1 MDNRKHRLA
10 LLLALMTPLLIWGAD
25 LVIPHTFSA
34 GGAIRAE
41 EMNSNFDAVRASF
54 NARGSGSRL
63 KVLNLKGPDG
73 FVQPFSYQGIPIA
86 WDSQLQMSCMV
97 AAGYCLPLAVLSGFS
112 DAACTVPVARD
123 SSSYAAGSWALY
135 FGSDAGV
142 FAESFRYAYQNNPQ
156 VSYQVST
163 FHRIGA
169 PQTGMVYSSQSQ
181 TYSDGGTQTTC
192 VPQGAQKF
200 YPVTGTEPE
209 STFARVA
216 LSVE

>member
-54 NARGSGSRL
+54 NAHGSGSRL
-63 KVLNLKGPDG
+63 KVMNLKGPDG
-73 FVQPFSYQGIPIA
+73 FVQPFSYQGLPIA

-97 AAGYCLPLAVLSGFS
+97 AGGYCLPLAVVTGFS
-112 DAACTVPVARD
+112 DAACTVPVAQQN
-123 SSSYAAGSWALY
+123 SSTVGYYAQFY
-135 FGSDAGV
+135 FRADAGA
-142 FAESFRYAYQNNPQ
+142 FAESSRYAYQSIYPQ
-156 VSYQVST
+156 APT
-163 FHRIGA
+163 FHRVGA
-169 PQTGMVYSSQSQ
+169 AQMGTVYSSQSQ

-192 VPQGAQKF
+192 NPQGTQTF

-209 STFARVA
+209 STFARVV